1 MQHAEPIHPA
11 TCAAVGAE
19 SQAELQVAEWQVT
32 WELVQLQ
39 TSLSLLFDF
48 IILNVLGKSAFWET
62 IQGVL

>member
-1 MQHAEPIHPA
+1 MQHAEPIRPA
-11 TCAAVGAE
+11 TCAAVRAE